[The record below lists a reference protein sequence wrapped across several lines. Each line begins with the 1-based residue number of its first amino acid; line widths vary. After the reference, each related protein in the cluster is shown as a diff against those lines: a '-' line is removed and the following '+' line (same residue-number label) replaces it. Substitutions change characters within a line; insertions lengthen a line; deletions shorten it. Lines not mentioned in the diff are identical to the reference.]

1 MTKDEFASRV
11 TAVQDK
17 LYRVARGYLRGE
29 SDCLDAVSEAILT
42 AWQKR
47 NTLRQEQYFEL
58 WLLRILS
65 RECINIQRKQKRMVP
80 VEQIPEES
88 SPPDEWAE
96 LRDAL
101 DGLPQK
107 LRVVIVLHYLEGY
120 PVADIA
126 RLLHVPKGTVTSR
139 LYDGRN
145 RLRDLLKEE
154 VQ

>member
-88 SPPDEWAE
+88 SPP
-96 LRDAL
+96 R
-101 DGLPQK
+101 
-107 LRVVIVLHYLEGY
+107 
-120 PVADIA
+120 
-126 RLLHVPKGTVTSR
+126 
-139 LYDGRN
+139 
-145 RLRDLLKEE
+145 
-154 VQ
+154 